1 MRRFLGNDVCMNN
14 EQEQTEAKYRVKVT
28 KDGPYLVTGGP
39 ALSEQMICQDAEGYC
54 HGWRQGKSYDVPQTY
69 TLCRCGLSKN
79 KPFCDGSHY
88 RAGFDG
94 TEVAD
99 RKPFGQESKEL
110 VGPELTLSEVPA
122 LCAEA
127 RFCQR
132 AGDTWHLVKKSSDP
146 ECRKIAIEEAS
157 ECPSGRIVLK
167 DKEGTI
173 LEPELQPSIGLIED
187 IPAGI
192 SGPIWVRGGIPIESA
207 DGFEYERRNRVTL
220 CRCGHS
226 RNKPFCDGSHLE
238 IKFKSSE

>member
-1 MRRFLGNDVCMNN
+1 MNDKN
-14 EQEQTEAKYRVKVT
+14 EQLGVNYRIKVT
-28 KDGPYLVTGGP
+28 ENGPYLVSRGP
-39 ALSEQMICQDAEGYC
+39 ALSEQIICQDAEGHC
-54 HGWRQGKSYDVPQTY
+54 HGWRQGKSYEVPQTY

-88 RAGFDG
+88 GAGFDG
-94 TEVAD
+94 KEVAD
-99 RKPFGQESKEL
+99 RKPFTAQSTEL
-110 VGPELTLSEVPA
+110 VGSELILSEVTS

-132 AGDTWHLVKKSSDP
+132 AGDTWHLVKKSDDP
-146 ECRKIAIEEAS
+146 DCRTIAIEEAK

-167 DKEGTI
+167 DKTGKDI
-173 LEPELQPSIGLIED
+173 EPKLSPSIGLIED
-187 IPAGI
+187 VPSGF

-226 RNKPFCDGSHLE
+226 KNKPFCDGSHLE
-238 IKFKSSE
+238 IKFKSDK